1 MGVTCATANCIKSY
15 FIDREIYVQGNKI
28 FKPINT
34 QLDIDKQELTSE
46 EKTSLENC
54 MTLLKESEKTR
65 EEIAKK
71 FEDFLYNTGA
81 CVLTQPTMERGLI
94 TYVVNL
100 LTQIIMCANQKKV
113 EFDKN
118 DFSIS
123 HFIQFSKNSPYI
135 ELNQSTLDNLKEKYG
150 FDFQSIETLTKGK
163 ESIINFISSIPNA
176 KSLFNNQ
183 KEALINL
190 SKNNFTSFF
199 MLQQINKSKDG
210 IIFLMNFFSEIY
222 NGIVDTQGE
231 LAKPRKIELFY
242 KIASKAAERKMKD
255 PKEICL
261 FYSLGDNCGK
271 VDNWKENITYKESD
285 PVKY

>member
-1 MGVTCATANCIKSY
+1 MGVTCTAVSCIKSY
-15 FIDREIYVQGNKI
+15 IIDRDIYMQGNKI

-34 QLDIDKQELTSE
+34 QLDIDKEELTSE

-54 MTLLKESEKTR
+54 MALLKESEKTR
-65 EEIAKK
+65 EDIAKK

-81 CVLTQPTMERGLI
+81 CVLTQPKMERGLI
-94 TYVVNL
+94 TYVVNI
-100 LTQIIMCANQKKV
+100 LTHIIICANQKNV
-113 EFDKN
+113 EYDKN
-118 DFSIS
+118 DFSLS
-123 HFIQFSKNSPYI
+123 NFIQFSKTSPFI
-135 ELNQSTLDNLKEKYG
+135 ELNQSTLDTLKQKYG

-176 KSLFNNQ
+176 KSLFNAQ
-183 KEALINL
+183 IDTLKNL
-190 SKNNFTSFF
+190 SKNNLTNLF
-199 MLQQINKSKDG
+199 MLSQINKSTDG
-210 IIFLMNFFSEIY
+210 LVFLMNFFSEIY

-231 LAKPRKIELFY
+231 LSKPRKIELFY
-242 KIASKAAERKMKD
+242 KIASKAAERKLKD

-261 FYSLGDNCGK
+261 YYSLGDNCGK

>member
-1 MGVTCATANCIKSY
+1 MGVTCAAVSCIKSY
-15 FIDREIYVQGNKI
+15 IIDRDIYIQGNKI

-34 QLDIDKQELTSE
+34 QLDIDKEELTSE

-54 MTLLKESEKTR
+54 MALLKESEKTR
-65 EEIAKK
+65 EDIAKK

-81 CVLTQPTMERGLI
+81 CVLTQPKMERGLI
-94 TYVVNL
+94 TYVVNI
-100 LTQIIMCANQKKV
+100 LTHIIICANQKNV

-118 DFSIS
+118 DFSLS
-123 HFIQFSKNSPYI
+123 NFIQFSKTSPFI
-135 ELNQSTLDNLKEKYG
+135 ELNQSTLDTLKQKYG

-176 KSLFNNQ
+176 KSLFNAQ
-183 KEALINL
+183 IDTLKNL
-190 SKNNFTSFF
+190 SKNNLTNLFI
-199 MLQQINKSKDG
+199 LQQINKSTDG
-210 IIFLMNFFSEIY
+210 LVFLMNFFSEIY

-231 LAKPRKIELFY
+231 LSKPRKIELFY
-242 KIASKAAERKMKD
+242 KIASKAAERKLKD

-261 FYSLGDNCGK
+261 YYSLGDNCGK

>member
-1 MGVTCATANCIKSY
+1 MGVTCAAVSCIKSY
-15 FIDREIYVQGNKI
+15 IIDRDIYIQGNII

-34 QLDIDKQELTSE
+34 QLDIDKEELTSE

-54 MTLLKESEKTR
+54 MALLKESEKTR
-65 EEIAKK
+65 EDIAKK

-81 CVLTQPTMERGLI
+81 CVLTQPKMERGLI
-94 TYVVNL
+94 TYVVNI
-100 LTQIIMCANQKKV
+100 LTQIIICANQKNV

-118 DFSIS
+118 DFSLS
-123 HFIQFSKNSPYI
+123 NFIQFSKTSPFI
-135 ELNQSTLDNLKEKYG
+135 ELNQSTLDTLKQKYG

-176 KSLFNNQ
+176 KSLFNAQ
-183 KEALINL
+183 IDTLKNL
-190 SKNNFTSFF
+190 SKNNLTNLFI
-199 MLQQINKSKDG
+199 LQQINKSTDG
-210 IIFLMNFFSEIY
+210 LVFLMNFFSEIY

-231 LAKPRKIELFY
+231 LSKPRKIELFY
-242 KIASKAAERKMKD
+242 KIASKAAERKLKD

-261 FYSLGDNCGK
+261 YYSLGDNCGK
-271 VDNWKENITYKESD
+271 VENWKENIIYKESD

>member
-1 MGVTCATANCIKSY
+1 MGVTCTAVSCIKSY
-15 FIDREIYVQGNKI
+15 IIDRDIYMQGNKI

-34 QLDIDKQELTSE
+34 QLDIDKEELTSE

-54 MTLLKESEKTR
+54 MALLKESEKTR
-65 EEIAKK
+65 EDIAKK

-81 CVLTQPTMERGLI
+81 CVLTQPKMERGLI
-94 TYVVNL
+94 TYVVNI
-100 LTQIIMCANQKKV
+100 LTHIIICANQKNV
-113 EFDKN
+113 EYDKN
-118 DFSIS
+118 DFSLS
-123 HFIQFSKNSPYI
+123 NFIQFSKTSPFI
-135 ELNQSTLDNLKEKYG
+135 ELNQSTLDTLKQKYG

-176 KSLFNNQ
+176 KSLFNAQ
-183 KEALINL
+183 IDTLKNL
-190 SKNNFTSFF
+190 SKNNLTNLFI
-199 MLQQINKSKDG
+199 LQQINKSTDG
-210 IIFLMNFFSEIY
+210 LVFLMNFFSEIY

-231 LAKPRKIELFY
+231 LSKPRKIELFY
-242 KIASKAAERKMKD
+242 KIASKAAERKLKD

-261 FYSLGDNCGK
+261 YYSLGDNCGK

>member
-1 MGVTCATANCIKSY
+1 MGVTCTAVSCIKSY
-15 FIDREIYVQGNKI
+15 IIDRDIYMQGNKI

-34 QLDIDKQELTSE
+34 QLDIDKEELTSE

-54 MTLLKESEKTR
+54 MALLKESEKTR
-65 EEIAKK
+65 EDIAKK

-81 CVLTQPTMERGLI
+81 CVLTQPKMERGLI
-94 TYVVNL
+94 TYVVNI
-100 LTQIIMCANQKKV
+100 LTHIIICANQKNV

-118 DFSIS
+118 DFSLS
-123 HFIQFSKNSPYI
+123 NFIQFSKTSPFI
-135 ELNQSTLDNLKEKYG
+135 ELNQSTLDTLKQKYG

-176 KSLFNNQ
+176 KSLFNAQ
-183 KEALINL
+183 IDTLKNL
-190 SKNNFTSFF
+190 SKNNLTNLF
-199 MLQQINKSKDG
+199 MLSQINKSTDG
-210 IIFLMNFFSEIY
+210 LVFLMNFFSEIY

-231 LAKPRKIELFY
+231 LSKPRKIELFY
-242 KIASKAAERKMKD
+242 KIASKAAERKLKD

-261 FYSLGDNCGK
+261 YYSLGDNCGK
-271 VDNWKENITYKESD
+271 VENWKENITYKESD

>member
-1 MGVTCATANCIKSY
+1 MGVTCAAVSCIKSY
-15 FIDREIYVQGNKI
+15 IIDRDIYIQGNII

-34 QLDIDKQELTSE
+34 QLDIDKEELTSE

-54 MTLLKESEKTR
+54 MALLKESEKTR
-65 EEIAKK
+65 EDIAKK

-81 CVLTQPTMERGLI
+81 CVLTQPKMERGLI
-94 TYVVNL
+94 TYVVNI
-100 LTQIIMCANQKKV
+100 LTQIIICANQKNV

-118 DFSIS
+118 DFSLS
-123 HFIQFSKNSPYI
+123 NFIQFSKTSPFI
-135 ELNQSTLDNLKEKYG
+135 ELNQSTLDTLKQKYG
-150 FDFQSIETLTKGK
+150 FHFQSIETLTKGK

-176 KSLFNNQ
+176 KSLFNAQ
-183 KEALINL
+183 IDTLKNL
-190 SKNNFTSFF
+190 SKNNLTNLF
-199 MLQQINKSKDG
+199 MLSQINKSTDG
-210 IIFLMNFFSEIY
+210 LVFLMNFFSEIY

-231 LAKPRKIELFY
+231 LSKPRKIELFY
-242 KIASKAAERKMKD
+242 KIASKAAERKLKD

-261 FYSLGDNCGK
+261 YYSLGDNCGK

>member
-1 MGVTCATANCIKSY
+1 MGVTCTAVSCIKSY
-15 FIDREIYVQGNKI
+15 IIDRDIYMQGNKI

-34 QLDIDKQELTSE
+34 QLDIDKEELTSE

-54 MTLLKESEKTR
+54 MALLKESEKTR
-65 EEIAKK
+65 EDIAKK

-81 CVLTQPTMERGLI
+81 CVLTQPKMERGLI
-94 TYVVNL
+94 TYVVNI
-100 LTQIIMCANQKKV
+100 LTQIIICANQKNV

-118 DFSIS
+118 DFSLS
-123 HFIQFSKNSPYI
+123 NFIQFSKTSPFI
-135 ELNQSTLDNLKEKYG
+135 ELNQSTLDTLKQKYG

-176 KSLFNNQ
+176 KSLFNAQ
-183 KEALINL
+183 IDTLKNL
-190 SKNNFTSFF
+190 SKNNLTNLF
-199 MLQQINKSKDG
+199 MLSQINKSTDG
-210 IIFLMNFFSEIY
+210 LVFLMNFFSEIY

-231 LAKPRKIELFY
+231 LSKPRKIELFY
-242 KIASKAAERKMKD
+242 KIASKAAERKLKD

-261 FYSLGDNCGK
+261 YYSLGDNCGK

>member
-1 MGVTCATANCIKSY
+1 MGVTCAAANCVKSY
-15 FIDREIYVQGNKI
+15 FIDRDFYIQGNKI

-34 QLDIDKQELTSE
+34 QLDINKEELTSE

-54 MTLLKESEKTR
+54 MSLLKESEKTR
-65 EEIAKK
+65 EDIAKK

-81 CVLTQPTMERGLI
+81 CVLTQPNMERGLI
-94 TYVVNL
+94 TYVVNI
-100 LTQIIMCANQKKV
+100 LTQIIICANKKNV

-118 DFSIS
+118 DFSLS
-123 HFIQFSKNSPYI
+123 NFIQFSKTSPFI
-135 ELNQSTLDNLKEKYG
+135 ELNQSTLDTLKEKYG

-176 KSLFNNQ
+176 KSLFNAQ
-183 KEALINL
+183 IDTLKNL
-190 SKNNFTSFF
+190 SKNNLTNLF
-199 MLQQINKSKDG
+199 MLSQINKSTDG
-210 IIFLMNFFSEIY
+210 LVFLMNFFSEIY

-231 LAKPRKIELFY
+231 LSKPRKIELFY
-242 KIASKAAERKMKD
+242 KIASKAAERKLKD

-261 FYSLGDNCGK
+261 YYSLGDNCGK

>member
-1 MGVTCATANCIKSY
+1 MGVTCAAANCVKSY
-15 FIDREIYVQGNKI
+15 FIDRDFYIQGNKI

-34 QLDIDKQELTSE
+34 QLDINKEELTSE

-54 MTLLKESEKTR
+54 MALLKESEKTR
-65 EEIAKK
+65 EDIAKK

-81 CVLTQPTMERGLI
+81 CVLTQPKMERGLI
-94 TYVVNL
+94 TYVVNI
-100 LTQIIMCANQKKV
+100 LTHIIICANQKNV

-118 DFSIS
+118 DFSLS
-123 HFIQFSKNSPYI
+123 NFIQFSKTSPFI
-135 ELNQSTLDNLKEKYG
+135 ELNQSTLDTLKQKYG

-176 KSLFNNQ
+176 KSLFNAQ
-183 KEALINL
+183 IDTLKNL
-190 SKNNFTSFF
+190 SKNNLTKLF
-199 MLQQINKSKDG
+199 MLSQINKSPYGLD
-210 IIFLMNFFSEIY
+210 FLMNVFSEIY

-231 LAKPRKIELFY
+231 LSKPRKIELFY
-242 KIASKAAERKMKD
+242 KIASKAAERKLKD

-261 FYSLGDNCGK
+261 YYSLGDNCGK

>member
-1 MGVTCATANCIKSY
+1 MGVTCAAVSCIKSY
-15 FIDREIYVQGNKI
+15 IIDRDIYIQGNII

-34 QLDIDKQELTSE
+34 QLDIDKEELTSE

-54 MTLLKESEKTR
+54 MALLKESEKTR
-65 EEIAKK
+65 EDIAKK

-81 CVLTQPTMERGLI
+81 CVLTQPKMERGLI
-94 TYVVNL
+94 TYVVNI
-100 LTQIIMCANQKKV
+100 LTHIIICANQKNV

-118 DFSIS
+118 DFSLS
-123 HFIQFSKNSPYI
+123 NFIQFSKTSPFI
-135 ELNQSTLDNLKEKYG
+135 ELNQSTLDTLKQKYG

-176 KSLFNNQ
+176 KSLFNAQ
-183 KEALINL
+183 IDTLKNL
-190 SKNNFTSFF
+190 SKNNLTNLF
-199 MLQQINKSKDG
+199 MLQQINKSTDG
-210 IIFLMNFFSEIY
+210 LVFLMNFFSEIY

-231 LAKPRKIELFY
+231 LSKPRKIELFY
-242 KIASKAAERKMKD
+242 KIASKAAERKLKD

-261 FYSLGDNCGK
+261 YYSLGDNCGK

>member
-1 MGVTCATANCIKSY
+1 MGVTCAAVSCIKSY
-15 FIDREIYVQGNKI
+15 IIDRDIYIQGNII

-34 QLDIDKQELTSE
+34 QLDIDKEELTSE

-54 MTLLKESEKTR
+54 MALLKESEKTR
-65 EEIAKK
+65 EDIAKK

-81 CVLTQPTMERGLI
+81 CVLTQPKMERGLI
-94 TYVVNL
+94 TYVVNI
-100 LTQIIMCANQKKV
+100 LTHIIICANQKNV

-118 DFSIS
+118 DFSLS
-123 HFIQFSKNSPYI
+123 NFIQFSKTSPFI
-135 ELNQSTLDNLKEKYG
+135 ELNQSTLDTLKQKYG

-176 KSLFNNQ
+176 KSLFNAQ
-183 KEALINL
+183 IDTLKNL
-190 SKNNFTSFF
+190 SKNNLTNLF
-199 MLQQINKSKDG
+199 MLSQINKSTDG
-210 IIFLMNFFSEIY
+210 LVFLMNFFSEIY

-231 LAKPRKIELFY
+231 LSKPRKIELFY
-242 KIASKAAERKMKD
+242 KIASKAAERKLKD

-261 FYSLGDNCGK
+261 YYSLGDNCGK

>member
-1 MGVTCATANCIKSY
+1 MGVTCAAVSCIKSY
-15 FIDREIYVQGNKI
+15 IIDRDIYIQGNII

-34 QLDIDKQELTSE
+34 QLDIDKEELTSE

-54 MTLLKESEKTR
+54 MALLKESEKTR
-65 EEIAKK
+65 EDIAKK

-81 CVLTQPTMERGLI
+81 CVLTQPKMERGLI
-94 TYVVNL
+94 TYVVNI
-100 LTQIIMCANQKKV
+100 LTHIIICANQKNV

-118 DFSIS
+118 DFSLS
-123 HFIQFSKNSPYI
+123 NFIQFSKTSPFI
-135 ELNQSTLDNLKEKYG
+135 ELNQSTLDTLKQKYG

-176 KSLFNNQ
+176 KSLFNAQ
-183 KEALINL
+183 IDTLKNL
-190 SKNNFTSFF
+190 SKNNLTNLFI
-199 MLQQINKSKDG
+199 LQQINKSTDG
-210 IIFLMNFFSEIY
+210 LVFLMNFFSEIY

-231 LAKPRKIELFY
+231 LSKPRKIELFY
-242 KIASKAAERKMKD
+242 KIASKAAERKLKD

-261 FYSLGDNCGK
+261 YYSLGDNCGK

>member
-1 MGVTCATANCIKSY
+1 MGVTCAAVNCVKSY
-15 FIDREIYVQGNKI
+15 FIDRDLYIQGNKI

-34 QLDIDKQELTSE
+34 QLDINKEELTSE

-54 MTLLKESEKTR
+54 MSLLKESEKTR
-65 EEIAKK
+65 EDIAKK

-81 CVLTQPTMERGLI
+81 CVLTQPKMERGLI
-94 TYVVNL
+94 TYVVNI
-100 LTQIIMCANQKKV
+100 LTHIIICANQKNV

-118 DFSIS
+118 DFSLS
-123 HFIQFSKNSPYI
+123 NFIQFSKTSPFI
-135 ELNQSTLDNLKEKYG
+135 ELNQSTLDTLKQKYG

-176 KSLFNNQ
+176 KSLFNAQ
-183 KEALINL
+183 IDTLKNL
-190 SKNNFTSFF
+190 SKNNLTNLFI
-199 MLQQINKSKDG
+199 LQQINKSTDG
-210 IIFLMNFFSEIY
+210 LVFLMNFFSEIY

-231 LAKPRKIELFY
+231 LSKPRKIELFY
-242 KIASKAAERKMKD
+242 KIASKAAERKLKD

-261 FYSLGDNCGK
+261 YYSLGDNCGK
-271 VDNWKENITYKESD
+271 VDNWKENITYKEND